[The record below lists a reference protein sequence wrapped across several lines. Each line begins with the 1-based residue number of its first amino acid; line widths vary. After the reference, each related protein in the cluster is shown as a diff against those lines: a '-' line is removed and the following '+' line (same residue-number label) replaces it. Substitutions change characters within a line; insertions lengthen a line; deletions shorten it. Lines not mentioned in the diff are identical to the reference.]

1 MDLRNCC
8 QGEHMEKF
16 DFGRKKLL
24 GIVFDLSIRHD
35 KQGGRIID
43 MVKKQL
49 VSRIASSDENLLV
62 VVSDADNKV
71 PRMCGGGIH
80 QIDSYIDPV
89 DFRIGEANRR
99 IASVV
104 GDSVEDSDK
113 YIVIITDRFNGKF
126 KGHYRA
132 LFDAKKNKNYE
143 YKVGVIAIGDH
154 CDFSLLK
161 DMVNENNGIFLISNN
176 MDEFNSAL
184 TEIGV

>member
-62 VVSDADNKV
+62 VVSDAAALDNTFV
-71 PRMCGGGIH
+71 VVAI
-80 QIDSYIDPV
+80 SYYL
-89 DFRIGEANRR
+89 
-99 IASVV
+99 S
-104 GDSVEDSDK
+104 
-113 YIVIITDRFNGKF
+113 
-126 KGHYRA
+126 
-132 LFDAKKNKNYE
+132 
-143 YKVGVIAIGDH
+143 
-154 CDFSLLK
+154 FSK
-161 DMVNENNGIFLISNN
+161 RP
-176 MDEFNSAL
+176 
-184 TEIGV
+184 